1 MLEFIYSLFWYYT
14 LYLVFKRFYHI
25 LYFFYMHYIRSPY
38 NIKERYEEKSWV
50 LVTGATDG
58 IGKGLAIEFAKLN
71 FNIILVSRTQSK
83 LETVAE
89 EIKKI
94 TSNNIQIKIV
104 PFDFSVK
111 TKVSDY
117 IEAFS
122 FVKNLNLSVLVN
134 NVGWTNPGRFHK
146 RPGKE
151 LQDEVNLNV
160 LPQALLT
167 TMFAK
172 NLSTRS
178 GYMSLIINLSSF
190 ASGISLVG
198 FGMYTAG
205 KAFNNHHSKACYYEL
220 NKSMDVISIK
230 PMYVETPLSQQKAN
244 WLNVITVDQLNNS
257 ILKQLGHEIST
268 YGHPRHDWQAS
279 LAHYIL
285 PGRNLLGKAI
295 KYVSNLEY

>member
-1 MLEFIYSLFWYYT
+1 MLSFLFSIFWFYT
-14 LYLVFKRFYHI
+14 LYLVLKRVYHI
-25 LYFFYMHYIRSPY
+25 CYFFYQHYIRSSH
-38 NIKERYEEKSWV
+38 NLKERYGEKSWV

-83 LETVAE
+83 LEAVAS
-89 EIKKI
+89 EIRNI
-94 TSNNIQIKIV
+94 TSNKVEIKIV
-104 PFDFSVK
+104 PFDFTVK

-117 IEAFS
+117 TESFN
-122 FVKNLNLSVLVN
+122 FVKNLNLSVLIN

-146 RPGKE
+146 RNGKE
-151 LQDEVNLNV
+151 LQDEINLNV

-172 NLSTRS
+172 ELSSRS
-178 GYMSLIINLSSF
+178 GYMSLIMNLSSF

-205 KAFNNHHSKACYYEL
+205 KTFNNHHSKACYYEL
-220 NKSMDVISIK
+220 KNSIDVISIK
-230 PMYVETPLSQQKAN
+230 PMYVETPLSQKKAN
-244 WLNVITVDQLNNS
+244 WLNVISVDQLNTS
-257 ILKQLGHEIST
+257 ILNQLGHEIST

-285 PGRNLLGKAI
+285 PGRNLLGKMI
-295 KYVSNLEY
+295 KYISNLEY